1 MIDLRDSISI
11 RGVDGASWAL
21 GGPGRTAKDAWITG
35 GLAALFQAA
44 PRTPTRTSRAY
55 EIGSTPRMV
64 KIEERLLDFR
74 VRLEGRTRRDL
85 EQLLAAWNRSWSM
98 YADTQLFT
106 RSLECGTRSIK
117 VRLDR
122 DITIATEHFSMQ
134 STKVDLEMVVVA
146 CWPYLTSGTDELT
159 SDFPAG
165 RSEHRFEIHNPT
177 DVPLWME
184 WGGTPITSAKLPDG
198 LSGRMVP
205 IQAQTNVWKAR
216 TRGGLEKLSS
226 ADGTNQLKGL
236 RGLSFLY
243 EIPPNTPPTIL
254 PAEVTAAV
262 PGKLRAIMPRYH
274 EMPWG

>member
-1 MIDLRDSISI
+1 MTDLRDSVSI
-11 RGVDGASWAL
+11 IGVDGAPWAL

-64 KIEERLLDFR
+64 KIEERLMDFR

-85 EQLLAAWNRSWSM
+85 EQLYAAWNRSWSM
-98 YADTQLFT
+98 YADTQLFV
-106 RSLECGTRSIK
+106 RSQGYGARSIK

-122 DITIATEHFSMQ
+122 DMKVATERVSMQ
-134 STKVDLEMVVVA
+134 STKLDIEMVVVA
-146 CWPYLTSGTDELT
+146 CFPFLTSGVDTLEW
-159 SDFPAG
+159 DFPIG
-165 RSEHRFEIHNPT
+165 VNLHDFEVHNLT

-184 WGGTPITSAKLPDG
+184 WGGTPMLSAKLPDA

-205 IQAQTNVWKAR
+205 IPAQPNVWKVR

-226 ADGTNQLKGL
+226 ANGTNELQRM
-236 RGLSFLY
+236 RGVSFMY
-243 EIPPNTPPTIL
+243 EIPPNTPPTTL
-254 PAEVTAAV
+254 RVEVASVA
-262 PGKLRAIMPRYH
+262 PGTLRAIMPRYH